1 LEFFYDGQIRRYIT
15 QTIRVF
21 SNFVV
26 QYGDGSLH
34 RIPVMYG
41 DPDRQVANIISQNSL
56 GNKVNSVP
64 RIAIY
69 VKSFALDR
77 ERLSDSTFVGKMHIR
92 ERDMQLDETVGSPT
106 YGQMIYNQQ
115 QGRNYT
121 IERLMPTPFK
131 LTMSCDIWSSSTEQ
145 KLQIMEQILVLFNP
159 SLEIQTTDNYIDWT
173 SLSVLNLNDIN
184 WSSRSVP
191 VGNDTPIEVAT
202 ITLDTPVWIS
212 PPVKVKRLGITTK
225 IVASIWNNTSQS
237 NDNYIDGIA
246 FDPIGPTSV
255 FDAGITTLAGTIT
268 NNNIEVYA
276 NNVILLNPAESLVPR
291 EPTLDA
297 VPKRQG
303 TRLSWLPFLSSTNG
317 KYVPGASAIYLTQ
330 PDGTYV
336 VGTFVVNS
344 LDEGIL
350 TVEWNPDTLVSNTGL
365 DSNGILENQPGY
377 NLAVSNRPNSP
388 GTIDAIINPLTFNPR
403 KSGDPTIGT
412 RYLIIE
418 DVGFAGAPANPITGA
433 PAVPAT
439 ETEAWGL
446 LLAKANDI
454 IEWNGT
460 EWNVIF
466 ASSQY
471 PHTMIWQTNI
481 YTGVQYKWNGVS
493 WLKSFE
499 GEYTPELWK
508 IVL

>member
-69 VKSFALDR
+69 VSAFALDR
-77 ERLSDSTFVGKMHIR
+77 DRLADSSYVGKMHIR
-92 ERDMQLDETVGSPT
+92 ERSMQVDETPGSPT
-106 YGQMIYNQQ
+106 FGQMIYNQE

-131 LTMSCDIWSSSTEQ
+131 LTMKCDVWSSSTEQ

-191 VGNDTPIEVAT
+191 VGNDSPIEVAT
-202 ITLDTPVWIS
+202 ITLDTPAWIS
-212 PPVKVKRLGITTK
+212 PPVKVKRLGVTTK
-225 IVASIWNNTSQS
+225 IVSTIWNNNKTS
-237 NDNYIDGIA
+237 NDNYIEGLA
-246 FDPIGPTSV
+246 FDPIGPTNK
-255 FDAGITTLAGTIT
+255 FDTSIVSIPGTLT
-268 NNNIEVYA
+268 NNTIEVYG
-276 NNVILLNPAESLVPR
+276 NDIILLNPSENLLPA
-291 EPTLDA
+291 EPTFERRQ
-297 VPKRQG
+297 RQG
-303 TRLSWLPFLSSTNG
+303 TPLSWLPILTSTPH
-317 KYVPGASAIYLTQ
+317 KYVAGASSIYLTQ
-330 PDGTYV
+330 SNGTLV
-336 VGTFVVNS
+336 VGTFAINS
-344 LDEGIL
+344 LDETKL
-350 TVEWNPDTLVSNTGL
+350 LVEWNPDTLVSNTGI
-365 DSNGILENQPGY
+365 DSNGIVEGYMGY
-377 NLAVSNRPNSP
+377 NGIGSYRPNSP
-388 GTIDAIINPLTFNPR
+388 GTIDAIVNPLNFNPR
-403 KSGDPTIGT
+403 KSGTPTTGA
-412 RYLIIE
+412 RYLLVE
-418 DVGFAGAPANPITGA
+418 DVGFAGAPANPVTGA
-433 PAVPAT
+433 PAVPPT
-439 ETEAWGL
+439 ETQAWGL

-454 IEWNGT
+454 VEWSGSQ
-460 EWNVIF
+460 WHVIF
-466 ASSQY
+466 EASQNST
-471 PHTMIWQTNI
+471 TMVWQTNI
-481 YTGVQYKWNGVS
+481 YTGVQYKWDGIQ
-493 WLKSFE
+493 WKKSFE
-499 GEYTPELWK
+499 GEYGPDLWK

>member
-1 LEFFYDGQIRRYIT
+1 MEFFYDGQIRRYIT

-69 VKSFALDR
+69 VSAFALDR
-77 ERLSDSTFVGKMHIR
+77 ERLADSSFVGKIHMR
-92 ERDMQLDETVGSPT
+92 ERDMQIDNNPGSPT

-131 LTMSCDIWSSSTEQ
+131 LTMKCDIWSSSTEQ

-184 WSSRSVP
+184 WSSRQVP
-191 VGNDTPIEVAT
+191 VGVDSPIEVAT
-202 ITLDTPVWIS
+202 ITLDTPAWIS
-212 PPVKVKRLGITTK
+212 PPVKVKRLGVTTK
-225 IVASIWNNTSQS
+225 IVSSIWNNRRET
-237 NDNYIDGIA
+237 NDNYIEGLA
-246 FDPIGPTSV
+246 FDPIGPTTL
-255 FDAGITTLAGTIT
+255 FDSGITTIPGTVA

-276 NNVILLNPAESLVPR
+276 NEVILLNPSESLIPT

-297 VPKRQG
+297 VPQRQG
-303 TRLSWLPFLSSTNG
+303 IPLSWLPLLTSTPG
-317 KYVPGASAIYLTQ
+317 KYVAGASSIYLTQ
-330 PDGTYV
+330 PDGTLV
-336 VGTFVVNS
+336 VGTFAVNS
-344 LDEGIL
+344 LDETKL
-350 TVEWNPDTLVSNTGL
+350 VVEWNPDTLVPNTGI
-365 DSNGILENQPGY
+365 DSDSVIEGYTGY
-377 NLAVSNRPNSP
+377 NPSASNRPNSP
-388 GTIDAIINPLTFNPR
+388 GTVDAIVNPLTFNPR
-403 KSGDPTIGT
+403 QSGVPAVGA
-412 RYLIIE
+412 RYLIVE
-418 DVGFAGAPANPITGA
+418 DVGFAGAPANLITGA
-433 PAVPAT
+433 PAIPPT
-439 ETEAWGL
+439 ETVAWGY

-454 IEWNGT
+454 VEWSGT
-460 EWNVIF
+460 EWHVIF
-466 ASSQY
+466 SASQNAT
-471 PHTMIWQTNI
+471 TMVWQTNI
-481 YTGVQYKWNGVS
+481 YTGVQYKWNGVT

-499 GEYTPELWK
+499 GEYTPDLWK